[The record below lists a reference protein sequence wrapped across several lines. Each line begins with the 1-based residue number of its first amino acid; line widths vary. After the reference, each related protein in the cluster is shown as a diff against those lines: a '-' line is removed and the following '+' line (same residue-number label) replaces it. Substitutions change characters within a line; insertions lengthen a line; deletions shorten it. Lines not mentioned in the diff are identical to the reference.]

1 MKVLS
6 AETNLSS
13 ATNVGSASVVRIFNS
28 DSSTATIT
36 KKDSGGSTIGTFT
49 VGAGEVIYCEKNY
62 TDTLEGGATLKVS
75 KTAYSSMMS
84 YSSYS
89 SGGGGGGGDNVVTD
103 NMVVYL
109 DAGNNSSYSGSGTSW
124 NDISGNSNNFTLTNG
139 PTYSSSDGG
148 SIVFDGA
155 NDFATS
161 AINASFFAFG
171 TGDYSYGVWAKMDS
185 TGNTESLLS
194 CGTPDGGGTPNSFQ
208 LDFEGANTRIRHL
221 FRDASSQRNFLPLGA
236 DDAVALVGT
245 DWFYVMVVNDRS
257 ENELKMY
264 INSTVLTTGDS
275 NSTYGTGTDVHN
287 FSAASDS
294 NGTFKI
300 GVNRGGSAFIDGRVA
315 QVHIYKGKALTASEV
330 LQNYNAS
337 KSRYGL

>member
-28 DSSTATIT
+28 DSSAATVT

-139 PTYSSSDGG
+139 PTYTSSDGG
-148 SIVFDGA
+148 AIVFDGT
-155 NDFATS
+155 NDCAVS
-161 AINASFFAFG
+161 ALNQSFFQFG
-171 TGDYSYGVWAKMDS
+171 TDDYSYGLWVKFDTLGDYEGTLS
-185 TGNTESLLS
+185 SGRGNES
-194 CGTPDGGGTPNSFQ
+194 GTNDYVGSWQIDTVSGVVNHKLGSNAGNITLTSSLNPSIGTWYYIF
-208 LDFEGANTRIRHL
+208 
-221 FRDASSQRNFLPLGA
+221 
-236 DDAVALVGT
+236 
-245 DWFYVMVVNDRS
+245 VVNDRS
-257 ENELKMY
+257 QNELKLY
-264 INSTVLTTGDS
+264 VNGSLNTTTGQSGYGSISVGNYSNATSIYNIFNIGRNRNQDS
-275 NSTYGTGTDVHN
+275 YFD
-287 FSAASDS
+287 
-294 NGTFKI
+294 
-300 GVNRGGSAFIDGRVA
+300 GSVG
-315 QVHIYKGKALTASEV
+315 QVHVYKGKALTASEV
-330 LQNYNAS
+330 LQNYDAS
-337 KSRYGL
+337 KSRYGY